1 MEVTPTTN
9 MEAYDFFLRGNT
21 YWYTKTSKEGNMKAA
36 SMYQRAVDLDPT
48 FGMAYARLSI
58 VHAVLYQESSWD
70 PTPERRELARTTLD
84 QALALIPD
92 HPEVHF
98 AQGIF
103 YDWCLNDVDNAIKE
117 FEISFGIQ
125 PSSGEVAQHMAK
137 LYADKGNWNKAEFY
151 FEKAYELEPDIIGN
165 ASWLAGYNF
174 LNWNFKR
181 SEELYRI
188 SIQLAPESASA
199 YKWLARTRL
208 YGNGDLT
215 GSLEI
220 IEDGILNT
228 ENPEDLISEKWYIQ
242 FAMGDY
248 QAALKTVQTYYR
260 DLSRS
265 FYKSQVYY
273 QMGDKANFILE
284 SDSAMAFLIPALEM
298 ESTAAMANDRL
309 ALLRALKGD
318 FESAISTGR
327 KAIELEPI
335 EKYAVFGPLHIL
347 RLAEIY
353 TLAGDDEQAIE
364 LLRGLLKPPSVV
376 TSWSVKL
383 DRYLSPLLDDP
394 RLKPLLPTNPA
405 I

>member
-1 MEVTPTTN
+1 
-9 MEAYDFFLRGNT
+9 
-21 YWYTKTSKEGNMKAA
+21 MKAA